1 MEHTRHQGAV
11 VVHDSTM
18 EFFDRQ
24 QHSKAFL
31 AKSLRAKH
39 EAESNQSRSSDQ
51 FKQFYLGQR
60 VRLCNLSRSEL
71 NNAEGV
77 VTEPESDGRVSISLK
92 KASPVLLQQHSD
104 GIRVK
109 WENIEW
115 LNRRPI
121 HEIILHYA
129 VYIDEETGRTLTQAE
144 SDTKVQSFVRA
155 QQSGRRSELIPN
167 IPSHV
172 RMINGDLRTNT
183 DHMAQSE
190 SLEFMQNHI
199 GKLRNAYY
207 SFTGHGPPVNM
218 IDAECLSLYE
228 TLFADMRQHS
238 PIWNNFFENIKNTV
252 WCERSVAMLN
262 TYATVLR
269 QRAEIERESRDE
281 HAFDTI
287 FQCERVLNLGGKQLK
302 RYKDSLSNP
311 RCLQVAHHNDATKF
325 YLDQRCA
332 EGLTYRY
339 LLIKHNL
346 LMQTGMCWTNHSL
359 AWHS

>member
-1 MEHTRHQGAV
+1 MEHTRDQCAL

-24 QHSKAFL
+24 KHSKAFL

-39 EAESNQSRSSDQ
+39 ESESDQSRSSDQ
-51 FKQFYLGQR
+51 FKRFYLGQR

-71 NNAEGV
+71 NNTEGV
-77 VTEPESDGRVSISLK
+77 VIEPESDGRVAISLK
-92 KASPVLLQQHSD
+92 KASPEVLQRHSD

-129 VYIDEETGRTLTQAE
+129 VYIDEETGQTLTQAE
-144 SDTKVQSFVRA
+144 SETKVHSFIRA
-155 QQSGRRSELIPN
+155 QQSGRRSELIPK

-172 RMINGDLRTNT
+172 RMINADLRTNT

-218 IDAECLSLYE
+218 VDAECLSLYE

-238 PIWNNFFENIKNTV
+238 PIWNNFFENIKN
-252 WCERSVAMLN
+252 
-262 TYATVLR
+262 
-269 QRAEIERESRDE
+269 
-281 HAFDTI
+281 
-287 FQCERVLNLGGKQLK
+287 
-302 RYKDSLSNP
+302 
-311 RCLQVAHHNDATKF
+311 
-325 YLDQRCA
+325 
-332 EGLTYRY
+332 
-339 LLIKHNL
+339 
-346 LMQTGMCWTNHSL
+346 
-359 AWHS
+359 